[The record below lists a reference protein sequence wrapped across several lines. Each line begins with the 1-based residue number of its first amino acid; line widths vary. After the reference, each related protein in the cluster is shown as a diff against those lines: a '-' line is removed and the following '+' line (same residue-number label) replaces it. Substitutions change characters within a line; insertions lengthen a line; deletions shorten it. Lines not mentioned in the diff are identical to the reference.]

1 MFLTVLSYILTL
13 YLKKSN
19 QKQQINSKLVQIMK
33 LDEGYYC

>member
-13 YLKKSN
+13 YLKTSN

-33 LDEGYYC
+33 LDEDYYC